1 MKTRTLVIV
10 GVVVALLMAGVVSF
24 YASASPDGLEYVA
37 EQTGFLDTA
46 EDSPTAGGPM
56 ADYSTRGVD
65 NPALAGGLAGVV
77 GSLVVLAV
85 AGGLAMVLRRRGTRD
100 QPDSDAAGARGR

>member
-1 MKTRTLVIV
+1 
-10 GVVVALLMAGVVSF
+10 
-24 YASASPDGLEYVA
+24 
-37 EQTGFLDTA
+37 
-46 EDSPTAGGPM
+46 M